1 MGSLAAIVSK
11 RGKDVSATL
20 LRMLDPSIT
29 GMGDALGIA
38 SKEGVVIGNA
48 PTELGVLDSPLMLG
62 HKLTKVESV
71 DPPQPLSQYGYSL
84 VFEGRLWYEP
94 IQLGI
99 STAAD
104 TLGREPEQGIQ
115 RLIKEKTG
123 SYAVAVLDRR
133 TILCGRDP
141 VGAFPL
147 YYGEDLEVAA
157 VASNRKMLWAA
168 DLEAHTFPPGH
179 TARITEEGIL
189 FERMRVLNLPPL
201 RKVSMGDAMDEL
213 NRLLTDAVET
223 RCRGLLRVSLG
234 FSGGIDSSLLA
245 YILDEAG
252 ADVDLVCVG
261 MEGSKEFAAAEAAA
275 DTLDLPL
282 RIESFTLGDVEANL
296 DSVLWAIEEPDPMKA
311 SVALPLHWVARIA
324 SDAERR
330 VLFSGN
336 GSDELFGGYRKYVR
350 EYIESGE
357 SVRETMFRDVVA
369 SHEVNYARDYK
380 VCTGHGMELRL
391 PFADLR
397 LIEFGLSLPTGLKLS
412 LEPVSPRKLVLRR
425 LAEKLGFPEEMAYK
439 PKRAVQYSTGVNN
452 ALKRLARREG
462 KSLAGF
468 LTDRFDELKGEKM
481 GR

>member
-1 MGSLAAIVSK
+1 
-11 RGKDVSATL
+11 
-20 LRMLDPSIT
+20 
-29 GMGDALGIA
+29 
-38 SKEGVVIGNA
+38 
-48 PTELGVLDSPLMLG
+48 MLG